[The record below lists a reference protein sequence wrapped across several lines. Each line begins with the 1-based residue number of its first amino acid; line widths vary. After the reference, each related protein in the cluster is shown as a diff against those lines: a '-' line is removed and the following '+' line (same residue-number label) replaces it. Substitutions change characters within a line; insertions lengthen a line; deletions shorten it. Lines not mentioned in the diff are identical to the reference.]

1 MKATTPARPVR
12 PVSVGL
18 LDDTTAD
25 DDGYD
30 PRVGAGAGMA
40 PKKHGGLA
48 AFVGAVG
55 NFSVQANFQS
65 LSAAVAIMT
74 AAAGVP
80 IPKGNPDHLVADY
93 PEPVRRRCGVAA
105 EPRGGTSRGGG
116 GAVTRGVPVAVR
128 ARIHAATT
136 LRRCGARA
144 VDSAPI
150 AHGRRDAPP
159 RPPPTPLTVRSTA
172 TPP

>member
-1 MKATTPARPVR
+1 MNKIAGQNEKQWAAN
-12 PVSVGL
+12 SSAIAAVGL
-18 LDDTTAD
+18 TVFKLVIGFWTGSLGILAEAAHSGLDLVA
-25 DDGYD
+25 
-30 PRVGAGAGMA
+30 
-40 PKKHGGLA
+40 
-48 AFVGAVG
+48 
-55 NFSVQANFQS
+55 
-65 LSAAVAIMT
+65 AIMT

-105 EPRGGTSRGGG
+105 EPRGGASRGGG
-116 GAVTRGVPVAVR
+116 GAVTRGVPDAVR

-136 LRRCGARA
+136 LRRRGAPA
-144 VDSAPI
+144 VDSAPV